1 MSFSVSEEEEE
12 EDINHGVFL
21 RWNVLGR
28 SVDDGDVNWNGE
40 KKKMLILSVKIAI
53 IATLLL
59 VSEGGRGY
67 QSLVVVLKQKPFSI
81 LPPEPNR
88 AEPSLT
94 NRLMVAEF

>member
-1 MSFSVSEEEEE
+1 MFSHGGMFSV
-12 EDINHGVFL
+12 
-21 RWNVLGR
+21 GR
-28 SVDDGDVNWNGE
+28 SVDDGDVDWNGE